1 MAVRDFPADVLKM
14 PVYDPGD
21 PEMVAK
27 AQEASGYRSNEEAE
41 FVRRLLLTYEGRAFF
56 SMAMGVSGLDS
67 SSFRGEDTHTT
78 AFLEGQKEVGRWAR
92 NFIFTVAP
100 EQYNLVKLEAIQRE
114 QQYAKQA
121 GFDTEND

>member
-1 MAVRDFPADVLKM
+1 VTVRDFPADALKM
-14 PVYDPGD
+14 PVYDPND

-56 SMAMGVSGLDS
+56 SMIMKTANLDG
-67 SSFRGEDTHTT
+67 SSFAGEMPLTMSH
-78 AFLEGQKEVGRWAR
+78 LEGQKEVGRWAR

-114 QQYAKQA
+114 QQYARQA